1 MNEQKKIIQN
11 DITNIRLDI
20 TMQGFLQRQGLE
32 NMPLTSLQRQD
43 IENVEFIKISHIGYD
58 RQSEI
63 NDILLQDISTLLSS
77 VANAGKSF
85 IYMIENTSDGLSLY
99 LGIESNADSK
109 DSNVAFLQNLFNGIY
124 AGGKSEIIDKKTF
137 KNLEYTKMMLG
148 LPSLKKDSNK
158 VYKQGLEWLI
168 SPLQNT
174 PFRIFVVAK
183 SYSIES
189 IQNIISNYQNL
200 GNEIHKLVK
209 QSKNL
214 QESKGAST
222 SWGESSGT
230 TDSKS
235 TSVGSNQS
243 NSYTRGEST
252 SHTLGISGGI
262 GKCVK
267 IANVN
272 ASYSRST
279 STNTSTS
286 TTTGTSYTDT
296 TSTATSHTTN
306 IQESINTNTTY
317 GITIEEINK
326 SAEFCEKLIDKYI
339 QRFQHGLNDGM
350 WQVSVYLQADSKS
363 LLDNVSY
370 VLKSVCSGQESFY
383 ESIRFTPSYKSSE
396 FFKQNTI
403 KYQLLESSENNVIDK
418 SLSGISS
425 ALNTQELAILNALPT
440 IDINGICVSKY
451 SHFGLSQ
458 GLLESKNVE
467 SNMQIGNILNRKLK
481 TNKRFYLSNAAINS
495 HIFVSG
501 ITGSGKSN
509 SIKKILL
516 ESSVPFLV
524 IEPVKSEYKN
534 LISKIPHLQVFRPGV
549 INDCFRFNP
558 FIFSGK
564 NLTKHVDMLKTTFCS
579 AFPMY
584 GPMSYILEDALHRI
598 YEDKGWNFN
607 SESNPYFTESKSAD
621 KTRKML
627 LFPTMLDL
635 KAKIDSIVE
644 EAGYAGELDSN
655 IKAALKTRIN
665 NLTLGIKGKIFNS
678 HHALDSNILFEKP
691 SIIELSNI
699 ADDAEKAFLMGLI
712 LDRLYVYREAKGDSN
727 NELKHICVIEEAHR
741 LLPNISLNVSSEE
754 ANPRGRAV
762 ESFVNLLAEIRSY
775 GQGLIIADQ
784 IASKLH
790 PDVIKNTNVKI
801 LHRTMDKED
810 RDLIGNAINL
820 TPEQILDIAEL
831 KSGEAIVH
839 NKDVHTA
846 FMVSIDYIN
855 VEKASVGDFSAF
867 NTRFI
872 ESNEYLKYELPFES
886 RFYIANFDFGVF
898 REIPLDILK
907 RRCFDFIASTLLD
920 SNFKSAWGNFCSLLE
935 MINIESSLNIRF
947 YLFSYA
953 FLSLSFISNMQY
965 YKNVDCYLE
974 IYKAFLYFI
983 NALNKNE
990 YEAISKAKDNLQ
1002 VSFAPANIKNIFMKE
1017 KRDGN
1022 IDFTLLLLESLCF
1035 EDSIKES
1042 ESVQDVDN
1050 KLSQYLQISPT
1061 HKNFK
1066 DLKQTFFDITKT
1078 TFYKEKE

>member
-1 MNEQKKIIQN
+1 MGFSLDGSHKNKVS
-11 DITNIRLDI
+11 DIKLD
-20 TMQGFLQRQGLE
+20 LALRNVLERSGLE
-32 NMPLTSLQRQD
+32 NVQLDSLNVQVEVD
-43 IENVEFIKISHIGYD
+43 NVEFIRISHIGYD
-58 RQSEI
+58 RERGN
-63 NDILLQDISTLLSS
+63 NDSVLLDYTQLLSS
-77 VANAGKSF
+77 IAPKSL
-85 IYMIENTSDGLSLY
+85 IYMIENDSSGVSLY
-99 LGIESNADSK
+99 LGIESGNSKIVDNADSPTNN
-109 DSNVAFLQNLFNGIY
+109 DIESNVAFLQNLFNGIY
-124 AGGKSEIIDKKTF
+124 SGSKSEVIGHKSFENLTF
-137 KNLEYTKMMLG
+137 TKAMLG
-148 LPSLKKDSNK
+148 IPSLKKDSNK
-158 VYKQGLEWLI
+158 IFTQGLEKLI
-168 SPLQNT
+168 FPLQNEK
-174 PFRIFVVAK
+174 FRIFIVAK
-183 SYSIES
+183 SYSVDSIKSMINNFLDIKNKISYISKATDAVFVALLQDEGICNLHNLLEGYNRYSPQDDAQEFLRYILTETKIGLNTYYGKMIPRTENEFSALEMLKTLES
-189 IQNIISNYQNL
+189 
-200 GNEIHKLVK
+200 
-209 QSKNL
+209 
-214 QESKGAST
+214 
-222 SWGESSGT
+222 
-230 TDSKS
+230 
-235 TSVGSNQS
+235 
-243 NSYTRGEST
+243 
-252 SHTLGISGGI
+252 
-262 GKCVK
+262 C
-267 IANVN
+267 
-272 ASYSRST
+272 
-279 STNTSTS
+279 NT
-286 TTTGTSYTDT
+286 
-296 TSTATSHTTN
+296 
-306 IQESINTNTTY
+306 I
-317 GITIEEINK
+317 
-326 SAEFCEKLIDKYI
+326 LDKHI

-418 SLSGISS
+418 SLSGFST

-524 IEPVKSEYKN
+524 IEPAKSEYKN

-621 KTRKML
+621 RTRKML

-855 VEKASVGDFSAF
+855 VEKAVDSDFSAF

-886 RFYIANFDFGVF
+886 RFYIANFDFRIF
-898 REIPLDILK
+898 SDISLDLIK
-907 RRCFDFIASTLLD
+907 RRCIRFIAAVLLD
-920 SNFKSAWGNFCSLLE
+920 SNYKREWANFTNLLKLS
-935 MINIESSLNIRF
+935 NIESSIESKL
-947 YLFSYA
+947 YLFFYA
-953 FLSLSFISNMQY
+953 FKHLKFISNMKH
-965 YKNVDCYLE
+965 YKNIDCYMDMQKCFIDFIESLE
-974 IYKAFLYFI
+974 
-983 NALNKNE
+983 KNE
-990 YEAISKAKDNLQ
+990 YQPLQDSKERLKECFYHNNLKQ
-1002 VSFAPANIKNIFMKE
+1002 QIHSLEYPLDSIN
-1017 KRDGN
+1017 
-1022 IDFTLLLLESLCF
+1022 FTLLINEMESHLDSTKDIMESFCDFLNVSELDLELAKYIVA
-1035 EDSIKES
+1035 IKES
-1042 ESVQDVDN
+1042 
-1050 KLSQYLQISPT
+1050 
-1061 HKNFK
+1061 
-1066 DLKQTFFDITKT
+1066 
-1078 TFYKEKE
+1078 